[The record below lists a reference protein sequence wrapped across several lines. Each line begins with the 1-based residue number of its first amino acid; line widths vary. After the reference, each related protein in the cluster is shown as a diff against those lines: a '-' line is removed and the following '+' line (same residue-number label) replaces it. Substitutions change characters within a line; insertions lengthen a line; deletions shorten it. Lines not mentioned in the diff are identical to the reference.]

1 MRSPGQP
8 SVHKTDDVE
17 LIDRRYDHPDAAR
30 LLLAFRHEQVG
41 RYGFADPVDAN
52 PAEYEGPHG
61 AFLVAYHH
69 GGAGGCGGFH
79 WFDRARGVAEFKK
92 LYVVPE
98 LRGHGLG
105 RLLLTALERRAVAR
119 GARQVILES
128 GVRNHAALHLF
139 YSLGY
144 QPTPR
149 YVDSRDPKINRAFT
163 KTLTSEF
170 SLPTPDPVRASA

>member
-1 MRSPGQP
+1 MRSPGKP
-8 SVHKTDDVE
+8 SVHQTDDVE
-17 LIDRRYDHPDAAR
+17 LIVRRCDHPDAAR
-30 LLLAFRHEQVG
+30 LLRAFRHEQVD
-41 RYGFADPVDAN
+41 RYGFADPIDAN
-52 PAEYEGPHG
+52 PAEYEDPHG

-79 WFDRARGVAEFKK
+79 WFDRTLGVAELKK
-92 LYVVPE
+92 LYVMPE

-105 RLLLTALERRAVAR
+105 WILLTELERRAVAR

-139 YSLGY
+139 HSLGY
-144 QPTPR
+144 QPIPR

-163 KTLTSEF
+163 KTLTPRRSHPMT
-170 SLPTPDPVRASA
+170 STACTLA